1 MRIEKDFKQTNHL
14 NKGEN
19 KTNLVKMKNF
29 LENHRLHSRQ
39 NFLLK
44 PINFVTVLTFLP
56 FALGFMDFLYKKN
69 VYEKSDPFFQKN
81 LPAFSC
87 LTPKLNIE
95 TFEYIYKSNFFN
107 NSEKNKTFDSSLVK
121 QIYDKKFLFGRPLFF
136 AKVPIDKKNFLS
148 TSAQKTFSLEN
159 FNGLICN
166 FEIEKPARVFFNN
179 KSLDIFYQNL
189 DELPSYLKGISLK
202 QKSTLRNKNI
212 VGVFEDFSKNS
223 TSKLVNESTFLK
235 NTSQKEKLSVD
246 NERLFL
252 LRSSRIS
259 SELNLIKQPK
269 QNFTNFSPTVFDLS
283 SFKNQFLK
291 NRFSFYKN
299 LSVVNSELNNLV
311 IEKNIVLLPTV
322 TKPSLK
328 KFDKEPSVLKT
339 ILTEISNND
348 ETFVLEKFLQDFNKK
363 RISQEVSEF
372 RLMSGYNYPDMN
384 MSDLNWFFLQNSF
397 FNRQISSCLGFQ
409 KSNFFF
415 FTKNYNLTIPNL
427 PAVLIETKRIILKNF
442 EPSRVLYNGPTLIL
456 DSNKALDWK
465 NQIDTKQESIL
476 PQHKNHKVLPFS
488 QKSLRS
494 WFHLY
499 LSPYNSLIRFQENFF
514 GIYESPEF
522 NGNEKLSNLSD
533 FSKKYLLN
541 PMYFPS
547 YNRWDLVRSPVQSNF
562 TPFTSSLHIPSQGNY
577 QTDTFS
583 FMRGLNFK
591 ISQNDEGINL
601 EEFVPVV
608 QLQQPRFNSSNSKL
622 LKSSSS
628 LFETGLLAKLDYSF
642 PTFSLNE
649 KLFVTNY
656 VSGRYKKIASI
667 FSKTN
672 QLNPVLM
679 DNWEPLT
686 SNSWLVISQ
695 LSFAFFIFQV
705 LKALADN
712 YGRELLGYLLD
723 LVSALGVLDDSLKQ
737 EIEILMGQ
745 REKGFRI
752 ILKSRKD
759 FTNIAGIGKLLPE
772 IYELVWFLRN
782 SARDFA
788 LSKTLPRG
796 VLLTGPPGTGK
807 TLLVQALAGEAQVPV
822 LVLSGSSLIEPGES
836 GAIKLEMLFQEARQ
850 LAPCI
855 VFIDEIDTLAQ
866 KRSGVVQNP
875 MGPDELLESLVSFQ
889 NSTTEIDGV
898 LNFQEKSKAETTI
911 QSQLPVEPK
920 QDQLSLLMQF
930 LIELDGI
937 QGRNG
942 VIVIGATNRPEVLD
956 PAVLRPGRFDKILQV
971 GLPGHQKRIEILK
984 LYGQSL
990 GYQSE
995 ITWDYLGQL
1004 TAGFTAADLATL
1016 MNESSIKAILNQT
1029 AHTIET
1035 IEHGIDRITTSQSE
1049 KYGVLKTK
1057 EKILGFSNFKI
1068 LSFSSK
1074 ISLLR
1079 LAYYQAGKI
1088 VVSHLLKTHPN
1099 VLVAYLWPRRT
1110 TIRSLQI
1117 TNNLQNSI
1125 FQFARLVELNE
1136 RIIGSYAGKAAEFL
1150 FLENFSKKSSSS
1162 DKNMFLSVSKKHIS
1176 GQALFSNISTLGLDD
1191 LLFAQKLIYSLIE
1204 KWSLYSKKFKI
1215 QKTINLFPNINYRE
1229 FNQNKEKLEFY
1240 NHFIENIETPPM
1252 NQALETQ
1259 TSSLFST
1266 KEKLVPNYN
1275 SQMYYFIPWWQ
1286 QQISSELE
1294 FVEKNFANWSRL
1306 YLSNPEQSE
1315 RNPEWLPPDEFY
1327 HSYSGLKNVKTSV
1340 KYLTNKKILKTKQ
1353 VQDEKLQTSAD
1364 SPKVHFPWNDVSKI
1378 TRDYPVQSLVLQSFN
1393 QAILL
1398 LDKNREL
1405 IDRIVIELLYKEIL
1419 RQPELKKLFA
1429 EFEHLKISSEYSS
1442 DSVSSERFEIS
1453 DIQPRSKE
1461 NETFQIV
1468 ETSWG
1473 LQSRKRKPRWI
1484 DFKNLK

>member
-1 MRIEKDFKQTNHL
+1 MRIEKDLKQNNHL

-19 KTNLVKMKNF
+19 KTNLILMKNF
-29 LENHRLHSRQ
+29 LQNHRLHSRQ

-56 FALGFMDFLYKKN
+56 FALGFLDFIYKKH

-81 LPAFSC
+81 LPAFSS
-87 LTPKLNIE
+87 LTPKLTVE
-95 TFEYIYKSNFFN
+95 TFEYIYKSNFLN
-107 NSEKNKTFDSSLVK
+107 NSHKTISVDSSLSK
-121 QIYDKKFLFGRPLFF
+121 QMYDKKFLFGRPPFL
-136 AKVPIDKKNFLS
+136 AKIPSDKNMCFS
-148 TSAQKTFSLEN
+148 TSAQKTFSLEK
-159 FNGLICN
+159 FTGLLCT
-166 FEIEKPARVFFNN
+166 FETEKTGILFFNN
-179 KSLDIFYQNL
+179 DSLDLFYQNL
-189 DELPSYLKGISLK
+189 DELPAYLKGISLK
-202 QKSTLRNKNI
+202 EKNALTNKKLAEL
-212 VGVFEDFSKNS
+212 FEDFSKTS
-223 TSKLVNESTFLK
+223 TKNLFNQSTLLK
-235 NTSQKEKLSVD
+235 NRAQKEKFSVYTH
-246 NERLFL
+246 RFFL
-252 LRSSRIS
+252 LTSSNIS
-259 SELNLIKQPK
+259 SDLNLIKKSK
-269 QNFTNFSPTVFDLS
+269 QKLTPFSIAVFDKS
-283 SFKNQFLK
+283 SFKNAFYK

-299 LSVVNSELNNLV
+299 FSLLNSELQNLV
-311 IEKNIVLLPTV
+311 IEKNIFLLPTS
-322 TKPSLK
+322 TNESLK
-328 KFDKEPSVLKT
+328 VSEPSVLKS
-339 ILTEISNND
+339 ILTKVSDID
-348 ETFVLEKFLQDFNKK
+348 EVFVLDKLLQDFNKK
-363 RISQEVSEF
+363 NLSQELSSF

-384 MSDLNWFFLQNSF
+384 LSNLNWFFLQNSF
-397 FNRQISSCLGFQ
+397 FNRQCSTNLGFK
-409 KSNFFF
+409 KSNFLS
-415 FTKNYNLTIPNL
+415 FTKNYNLRIPNL
-427 PAVLIETKRIILKNF
+427 PAVLIETKRILLKNF

-465 NQIDTKQESIL
+465 NQIDTKHSI
-476 PQHKNHKVLPFS
+476 PSHQKTHKVFPFFD
-488 QKSLRS
+488 QSLRS

-514 GIYESPEF
+514 GLYDSPEF
-522 NGNEKLSNLSD
+522 NGNEKLSDFSD
-533 FSKKYLLN
+533 FSKKSLLN
-541 PMYFPS
+541 PIYFPS
-547 YNRWDLVRSPVQSNF
+547 YNRWDLVRSPLKSKF
-562 TPFTSSLHIPSQGNY
+562 TPFTCSLHIPSEVNF
-577 QTDTFS
+577 QTDNLS
-583 FMRGLNFK
+583 FIRGVNFK
-591 ISQNDEGINL
+591 ISQDDEVRNVEQFL
-601 EEFVPVV
+601 PVV
-608 QLQQPRFNSSNSKL
+608 QLQQPRFNFSNSKI

-628 LFETGLLAKLDYSF
+628 VFETGLLGKLDYGF

-649 KLFVTNY
+649 KIFVTNY

-667 FSKTN
+667 FSKRN
-672 QLNPVLM
+672 QLSPVLM
-679 DNWEPLT
+679 DNWEALT
-686 SNSWLVISQ
+686 SNSWLVVSQ

-752 ILKSRKD
+752 ILKSRKN

-875 MGPDELLESLVSFQ
+875 MGPDELLESLASFQ
-889 NSTTEIDGV
+889 NSTTEIDSIS
-898 LNFQEKSKAETTI
+898 NFHDKQKAETNI
-911 QSQLPVEPK
+911 QNPLQAEPK

-971 GLPGHQKRIEILK
+971 GLPGQQKRIEILK
-984 LYGQSL
+984 LYGQTL
-990 GYQSE
+990 GYESE

-1016 MNESSIKAILNQT
+1016 MNESSIKAILNKT

-1035 IEHGIDRITTSQSE
+1035 IEHGIDRVTTSQSE
-1049 KYGVLKTK
+1049 KYGILKRK
-1057 EKILGFSNFKI
+1057 EKNIVFSNFKF

-1079 LAYYQAGKI
+1079 LAYYQAGKV

-1117 TNNLQNSI
+1117 TANLQNSI
-1125 FQFARLVELNE
+1125 FQFARLIELNE
-1136 RIIGSYAGKAAEFL
+1136 RIMGSYAGKAAEFL
-1150 FLENFSKKSSSS
+1150 FLENFSKKSTTD
-1162 DKNMFLSVSKKHIS
+1162 DKNMFLPLSKKDVS
-1176 GQALFSNISTLGLDD
+1176 SQPLFSNISTLGLDD

-1204 KWSLYSKKFKI
+1204 KWFLYSKKFKI

-1240 NHFIENIETPPM
+1240 NQFIENIETPPM
-1252 NQALETQ
+1252 TQALETQ

-1266 KEKLVPNYN
+1266 KEKLIPNYN

-1294 FVEKNFANWSRL
+1294 FVEKNFSNWSRL

-1327 HSYSGLKNVKTSV
+1327 HSSSGLKNIKTSV
-1340 KYLTNKKILKTKQ
+1340 KYLTNKRILKTKQ
-1353 VQDEKLQTSAD
+1353 VYDEKLQTSAHL
-1364 SPKVHFPWNDVSKI
+1364 PKVHFTWNDVSQI
-1378 TRDYPVQSLVLQSFN
+1378 TRDYPVHSLVLQSFN
-1393 QAILL
+1393 QSVFL
-1398 LDKNREL
+1398 LDENREL
-1405 IDRIVIELLYKEIL
+1405 VDRIVIELLYQEIL
-1419 RQPELKKLFA
+1419 RKPELDKLF
-1429 EFEHLKISSEYSS
+1429 EDFDKLTRTNDFSSSS
-1442 DSVSSERFEIS
+1442 VHRLELSQ
-1453 DIQPRSKE
+1453 IQYESKS
-1461 NETFQIV
+1461 NQNFQIV
-1468 ETSWG
+1468 ETNWG
-1473 LQSRKRKPRWI
+1473 LKSRKTKPRWI